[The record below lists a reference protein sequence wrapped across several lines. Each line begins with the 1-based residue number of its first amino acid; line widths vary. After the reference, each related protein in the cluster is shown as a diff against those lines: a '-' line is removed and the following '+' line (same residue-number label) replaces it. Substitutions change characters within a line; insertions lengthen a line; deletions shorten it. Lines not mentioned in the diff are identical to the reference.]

1 MAERSDL
8 RTALA
13 VAAGRGAAWASR
25 TLGRGGGTNIAG
37 VVARRLAP
45 GVLQQLARR
54 VDRGVVLIAGTNGK
68 TTTARMLAAI
78 LEHADWRVV
87 HNRAG
92 ANLVSGVTATLLR
105 ATLPADVAVL
115 ESDEAALPTIVA
127 ETAPRL
133 VVLQNLFR
141 DQLDRY
147 GEIDTLA
154 RRWREVLGTLRAP
167 SLILANADDP
177 AVAAVGHGLPA
188 PMVTFGIDDPS
199 CASDSGA
206 HIADSQFCRTCGAR
220 LTYTSRYYAHIGLYR
235 CTACGLTRPAPRY
248 RASRIVPR
256 DDHGSDLTLEL
267 PAGPLML
274 TLPLPGLYN
283 AANALAAAAAACE
296 LGVAPS
302 VIAAALGQFS
312 AAFGRLE
319 RVEIAGRT
327 VLLALIKNPVG
338 ATETLRMIAA
348 SHREAVPHLLIVIN
362 DRHADGTDISWLW
375 DAEFERLAGGVAR
388 VVVSG
393 TRAADMALRLRY
405 AGIDDECLVVEPDVA
420 AALDALLAAP
430 AGVSLVALPTYTALL
445 DLRRVMTA
453 RGAVRPFWDD

>member
-8 RTALA
+8 RTTLA

-25 TLGRGGGTNIAG
+25 ALRRGGGTNIAG
-37 VVARRLAP
+37 VVARRVAP
-45 GVLQQLARR
+45 DVLRQLARR
-54 VDRGVVLIAGTNGK
+54 VDRGVVLVAGTNGK

-105 ATLPADVAVL
+105 APLPADVAVL
-115 ESDEAALPTIVA
+115 ESDEAALPAIVA

-133 VVLQNLFR
+133 VVLHNLFR

-154 RRWREVLGTLRAP
+154 RRWREVLGALRAP

-177 AVAAVGHGLPA
+177 AVAAVGHGLAA

-199 CASDSGA
+199 RASDSGA
-206 HIADSQFCRTCGAR
+206 HIADSQFCRACGAR
-220 LTYTSRYYAHIGLYR
+220 LTYTIRYYAHIGVYH
-235 CTACGLTRPAPRY
+235 CAACGLVRPTPRY

-256 DDHGSDLTLEL
+256 DDQGSELTIQL
-267 PAGPLML
+267 PAGPLTF

-283 AANALAAAAAACE
+283 AANALAAAAAASE
-296 LGVAPS
+296 LGVAPP
-302 VIAAALGQFS
+302 VIAAALAQFS

-319 RVEIAGRT
+319 RVDVAGRPL
-327 VLLALIKNPVG
+327 LLALIKNPVG
-338 ATETLRMIAA
+338 ATETLRMIA
-348 SHREAVPHLLIVIN
+348 EAHPVAPHLLVTIN

-375 DAEFERLAGGVAR
+375 DAEFERLAGSVAR

-393 TRAADMALRLRY
+393 TRTADMAVRLRY
-405 AGIDDECLVVEPDVA
+405 AGVADERLVVEPAVA

-430 AGVSLVALPTYTALL
+430 ADVPLVALPTYTALL
-445 DLRRVMTA
+445 DLRQVMTA
-453 RGAVRPFWDD
+453 RGWVRPFWDD